1 MSADA
6 TSRVLLVDSFDDCD
20 MYAEYLRGAGLAV
33 VAAEAPDAAIRLIGS
48 SGCDVVITDLVFASG
63 NRAGAPFIRELR
75 DLVGDATS
83 IIVISGYV
91 RQEDREQARAAGAD
105 LFLIKPA
112 LPSAVL
118 LEVRRALLLRQ
129 RGRRLAWNWRD
140 LPRAASANGVR
151 RRRRAS

>member
-1 MSADA
+1 MSAD
-6 TSRVLLVDSFDDCD
+6 TPGRVLLVDSFDDCD
-20 MYAEYLRGAGLAV
+20 MYAEYLRVAGLV
-33 VAAEAPDAAIRLIGS
+33 VLAAEAPDAAIRLIGS
-48 SGCDVVITDLVFASG
+48 GGCDVVITDLVFAKG
-63 NRAGAPFIRELR
+63 DMAGAPFIRELR
-75 DLVGDATS
+75 DLVGEATS

-91 RQEDREQARAAGAD
+91 RQEDREEARAAGAD

-140 LPRAASANGVR
+140 LPLAASAHRAR
-151 RRRRAS
+151 RRPRAS

>member
-6 TSRVLLVDSFDDCD
+6 TGRVLLINSFDDCD
-20 MYAEYLRGAGLAV
+20 MYAEYLRAAGFV
-33 VAAEAPDAAIRLIGS
+33 VLAAEAPDAAIRLIGS
-48 SGCDVVITDLVFASG
+48 AGCDVVLTDLVFARG
-63 NRAGAPFIRELR
+63 DMAGAQFIRELR
-75 DLVGDATS
+75 DVVGEATS

-91 RQEDREQARAAGAD
+91 REEDREKARAAGAD

-140 LPRAASANGVR
+140 LPRASSTGAR
-151 RRRRAS
+151 RRPRAS

>member
-48 SGCDVVITDLVFASG
+48 VGCDVVITDLVFASG

-75 DLVGDATS
+75 GLVGDATS
-83 IIVISGYV
+83 IIVVSGYV
-91 RQEDREQARAAGAD
+91 RQEDREQA
-105 LFLIKPA
+105 
-112 LPSAVL
+112 
-118 LEVRRALLLRQ
+118 
-129 RGRRLAWNWRD
+129 
-140 LPRAASANGVR
+140 
-151 RRRRAS
+151 